1 MRRGSKT
8 FKRSGAGS
16 ARLLKIAQSGG
27 SSAPRCDPSFLS
39 LILLMPPSLSPFPY
53 GLSSPSLPPSLPP
66 GWRGSDAVAALQPPA
81 ATDAEANF
89 AARGVIKFLMK
100 LLTTR
105 GGARWRQDR
114 ESIHSSRDVH
124 LRDSA
129 RSLRAGRSA
138 LSNVCTCGNWYAQ
151 VIRYT
156 TASINRAGKFLKAR

>member
-39 LILLMPPSLSPFPY
+39 LIPLLPPSLSPSPY
-53 GLSSPSLPPSLPP
+53 ALSSPCLPP

-81 ATDAEANF
+81 ATAAEANF

-114 ESIHSSRDVH
+114 EPTHSGRDVH
-124 LRDSA
+124 LGDSA
-129 RSLRAGRSA
+129 RSPRAGRSA

-151 VIRYT
+151 VMRYT
-156 TASINRAGKFLKAR
+156 TASINRAGKF